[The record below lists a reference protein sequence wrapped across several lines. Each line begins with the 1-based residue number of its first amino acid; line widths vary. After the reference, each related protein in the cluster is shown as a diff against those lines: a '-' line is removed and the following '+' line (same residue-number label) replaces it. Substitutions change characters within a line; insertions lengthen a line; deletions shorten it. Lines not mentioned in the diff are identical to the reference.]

1 MKRRILTFSCAI
13 AALAILL
20 TTVLIFFAV
29 YRISSENLRSS
40 VRAVAEYISDTIEIY
55 GADHL
60 DALDV
65 ANHRITYIDT
75 DGTVLFDNE
84 VSAASMENHLNR
96 PEVQDALANGYGE
109 CTRAS
114 VSWGERTFY
123 FAQRT
128 SSGCVLRIAAT
139 TDDAA
144 TALLSLVPATALIA
158 LVVFLVMLAT
168 VRQMTGRIVAP
179 INALNLDE
187 PEANE
192 TYDELTPLLTR
203 LKLQND
209 RINEHIAEL
218 RHTQIEFHAITD
230 NMREGFIVLGSGA
243 EVLSFNKS
251 ALHLLQVEAHDTAA
265 LRNVISLN
273 RSDEFR
279 RAVEQSLGGVQSDQ
293 MITVASRHIRL
304 TATPITMSD
313 DRGAAVIG
321 AVLVLLDIT
330 EREEREELR
339 REFTAN
345 VSHELKTPLTAVS
358 GYAEIIANGV
368 ARPEDIPRFA
378 GQIYTEAQRMIRLI
392 NDIIL
397 LSKLDEGKTTPQREL
412 VDLSALCRDIAE
424 RLSITAASSNIS
436 INVDT
441 DGNNEVSGIRPVLD
455 EMVTNL
461 VDNAIKYNV
470 SGGSVHISTARR
482 GSDIILTVA
491 DSGVGIPEAEQER
504 VFERFYR
511 VDKSRNSSI
520 PGTGLGL
527 SIVKRGALLH
537 NARVELSS
545 SSASGTKITLT
556 FKE

>member
-1 MKRRILTFSCAI
+1 LKRRILTFSCAI